1 MKGVKMRRPLA
12 ALSAALLLALV
23 PLSASAITFGEI
35 DTDNQYPFVAM
46 LAFYDADGVYSHR
59 CSGTLMTETVVVTAS
74 HCTDGM
80 ASARAYFDV
89 EVTDDFRNDPKKGVT
104 GTPFTHPQFNP
115 NNLDNDVA
123 VVVLDRNVRRDG
135 YPVLTTQGFLSE
147 LKAAGEIADDTFLVV
162 GYGGSSNSDHPG
174 DLTFDLFRRFVTSE
188 YAGLTQ
194 QQLHLDQNPQTGG
207 GGTCGGDSGGPHF
220 WQDTLILVS
229 VTGWGDPLCRSND
242 MTARVDTAAAQSFL
256 ATFGVV
262 APA

>member
-1 MKGVKMRRPLA
+1 MKRLFA
-12 ALSAALLLALV
+12 ALSATVLLAMV

-46 LAFYDADGVYSHR
+46 LAFYDADGDYSHR
-59 CSGTLMTETVVVTAS
+59 CSGTLMTPTVVVTAS

-89 EVTDDFRNDPKKGVT
+89 EVTDDFRNDPKKSVT
-104 GTPFTHPQFNP
+104 GTPFTHPQFNA

-123 VVVLDRNVRRDG
+123 VVVLDKSVRLDE
-135 YPVLTTQGFLSE
+135 YPVLTEAGFLSE
-147 LKAAGEIADDTFLVV
+147 LKAAGEIADDTFLAV
-162 GYGGSSNSDHPG
+162 GYGGSSNSEHPG
-174 DLTFDLFRRFVTSE
+174 DLTFDLFRRFVSSE
-188 YAGLTQ
+188 YAGLTK
-194 QQLHLDQNPQTGG
+194 QQLHLSQNPNTGG

-229 VTGWGDPLCRSND
+229 VTSWGDPLCRSND
-242 MTARVDTAAAQSFL
+242 MTARVDTDVVQTFL
-256 ATFGVV
+256 ASFGVV

>member
-1 MKGVKMRRPLA
+1 MRRPLA
-12 ALSAALLLALV
+12 ALSAALLLALL
-23 PLSASAITFGEI
+23 PLSASAITFREI

-59 CSGTLMTETVVVTAS
+59 CSGTLMTETVIVTAS
-74 HCTDGM
+74 HCTDGT

-104 GTPFTHPQFNP
+104 ETPFTHPQFNP

-123 VVVLDRNVRRDG
+123 VVVLDRNVRRDE

-147 LKAAGEIADDTFLVV
+147 LKAAGEIADDTFLAV
-162 GYGGSSNSDHPG
+162 GYGGSSNSEHPG
-174 DLTFDLFRRFVTSE
+174 DPDVRPVPAVRYVQ

-207 GGTCGGDSGGPHF
+207 GG
-220 WQDTLILVS
+220 
-229 VTGWGDPLCRSND
+229 R
-242 MTARVDTAAAQSFL
+242 AAATRAVRTSGR
-256 ATFGVV
+256 T
-262 APA
+262 P

>member
-1 MKGVKMRRPLA
+1 MKGVQMRRLFA

-35 DTDNQYPFVAM
+35 DADNEYPFVAM
-46 LAFYDADGVYSHR
+46 LAFYEAEGVYSHR

-115 NNLDNDVA
+115 NTLDNDVA
-123 VVVLDRNVRRDG
+123 VVVLDRSVRRDE
-135 YPVLTTQGFLSE
+135 YPVLTTEGFLSE
-147 LKAAGEIADDTFLVV
+147 LKAAGEIADDTFLAV
-162 GYGGSSNSDHPG
+162 GYGGNTGPKPG
-174 DLTFDLFRRFVTSE
+174 SLEFDLFRRFVVSE
-188 YAGLTQ
+188 YASLTQ
-194 QQLHLDQNPQTGG
+194 QQLHLDQNQNTGG

-229 VTGWGDPLCRSND
+229 VTSWGDPLCRSND
-242 MTARVDTAAAQSFL
+242 MTARVDTAAAQTFL